1 MSSPAHQLLR
11 LIADSLS
18 IVQQSCTDKG
28 AQLPDLD
35 APFTPSSEAFR
46 ADPSAAEAANIISAA
61 ALQLAA
67 IFTPPQVSLY
77 HVAGGHFRS
86 AAVRSCLESQPFPQI
101 YEAKNSYGL
110 HVKDISAKNGQDP
123 DKLARFLRFLATH
136 HVYREIEPDIFA
148 NNRISSVMDTLKPS
162 EEIIADPERKYD
174 GPPRLAALISHH
186 LDEPFKASAY
196 AWETLADPETRHSGD
211 PSKSPFARALRTTES
226 IWQFLERPEEQFRR
240 RRFDAAM
247 RGTQALQPADAI
259 LHAFDWKCLKPGSV
273 VVDVGGGVGTS
284 AFPIA
289 RAFPDLKVVVQ
300 DRHEAIDNG
309 TKLWSTEMPEALNS
323 GRVRLEGGSSLVIAA
338 RSIYRRNLS
347 SVHNFFNAQP
357 ARDTTPA
364 VFLLKQILHD
374 WADSYSAQ
382 ILQRLRDAAGP
393 ETRLLVVDSV
403 MPYAC
408 HDPAADGIPGAA
420 PRERPRRF
428 LRTTIDPVLV
438 LMALQMFV
446 VLNAQERT
454 VRQFER
460 VLKSAGWKINMVHR
474 HESDS
479 TFLQSVEAIPI

>member
-11 LIADSLS
+11 LISDSLS
-18 IVQQSCTDKG
+18 IVQQSCTDKDV
-28 AQLPDLD
+28 QLPDLD

-77 HVAGGHFRS
+77 HLAGGHFRS
-86 AAVRSCLESQPFPQI
+86 AAVRSCLEANVTEILREAGPQ
-101 YEAKNSYGL
+101 GL

-136 HVYREIEPDIFA
+136 HVYRETEPDIFT
-148 NNRISSVMDTLKPS
+148 NNRISSVMDTLKSS
-162 EEIIADPERKYD
+162 EEIIADPEHKYD

-196 AWETLADPETRHSGD
+196 AWESLADPETGHSGD
-211 PSKSPFARALRTTES
+211 PSKSPFTRAFRTTES

-300 DRHEAIDNG
+300 DRQEAIDNG

-323 GRVRLEGGSSLVIAA
+323 GRVKLEGKSSFVI
-338 RSIYRRNLS
+338 IEQTNLTL
-347 SVHNFFNAQP
+347 HDFFNAQP
-357 ARDTTPA
+357 ARDTIPA

-393 ETRLLVVDSV
+393 GTRLLVVDSV

-408 HDPAADGIPGAA
+408 HDPATDGIPGAA
-420 PRERPRRF
+420 PREAPAP
-428 LRTTIDPVLV
+428 LLANYGAVNEMGYNLDID
-438 LMALQMFV
+438 MFV

-454 VRQFER
+454 VGQFDR
-460 VLKSAGWKINMVHR
+460 VLKNAGWKISMVHR

-479 TFLQSVEAIPI
+479 TFLQSVEAVPI